1 MNELK
6 PSNQTK
12 LFGLN
17 RYIAEFIN
25 LYDNDRLPPKILL
38 SGQKGLG
45 KSTLA
50 YHLINYILSKEEEFK
65 YDFDKFEIDPNNH
78 SFKLTQNRSNTNLTV
93 IDVDGE
99 KKTIDINQIRE
110 LINNLNKSSFNE
122 KPRFVLIDNIEYLN
136 KNSINAL
143 LKILEEPNKN
153 IYFILINNNKKVL
166 STLLSRCINF
176 KINLNNNECLNIAN
190 KLLNNKLH
198 ETINNDL
205 LHYYLTP
212 GYIYNLIEL
221 GKKNN
226 YDLYKLNLKE
236 LLEIIINENH
246 FKKENSFKYMFFD
259 LIELYFRKINLTY
272 NENIDKKY
280 SYFLK
285 KISYTKRFNLDEE
298 TLLME
303 FKDLVLNG

>member
-50 YHLINYILSKEEEFK
+50 YHLINYILSKDEEFK

-226 YDLYKLNLKE
+226 YDLYNLNLKE

>member
-17 RYIAEFIN
+17 KYIAEFIN
-25 LYDNDRLPPKILL
+25 LYDNDKLSPKILL

-50 YHLINYILSKEEEFK
+50 YHLINYILSKEEKFK

-153 IYFILINNNKKVL
+153 IYFVLINNNKKVL

-176 KINLNNNECLNIAN
+176 KINLNNNECLYVAN

-236 LLEIIINENH
+236 LLEIIIDNNH

-259 LIELYFRKINLTY
+259 LIEFYFRKINLTY
-272 NENIDKKY
+272 NEKIDKKY

-303 FKDLVLNG
+303 FKDSVLNG

>member
-176 KINLNNNECLNIAN
+176 KINLNNKECLNIAN
-190 KLLNNKLH
+190 KLLNNELH

-226 YDLYKLNLKE
+226 YDLYNLNLKE

>member
-17 RYIAEFIN
+17 KYIAEFIK
-25 LYDNDRLPPKILL
+25 LYDNDKLPPKILL
-38 SGQKGLG
+38 SGEKGLG

-50 YHLINYILSKEEEFK
+50 YHLINYILSKEENFK

-78 SFKLTQNRSNTNLTV
+78 SFKLTQNKSNTNLTV

-153 IYFILINNNKKVL
+153 IYFVLINNNKKVL

-176 KINLNNNECLNIAN
+176 KINLNNNECLNVAN

-236 LLEIIINENH
+236 LLEIIIDENH

-259 LIELYFRKINLTY
+259 LIEFYFRKINLTY
-272 NENIDKKY
+272 NEKIDKKY

-303 FKDLVLNG
+303 FKDSVLNE

>member
-176 KINLNNNECLNIAN
+176 KINLNNKECLNIAN
-190 KLLNNKLH
+190 KLLNNELH

-226 YDLYKLNLKE
+226 YDLYNLNLKE

-285 KISYTKRFNLDEE
+285 KNILYKKIQLR
-298 TLLME
+298 
-303 FKDLVLNG
+303 

>member
-17 RYIAEFIN
+17 KYIAEFIK
-25 LYDNDRLPPKILL
+25 LYDNDKLPPKILL
-38 SGQKGLG
+38 SGEKGLG

-50 YHLINYILSKEEEFK
+50 YHLINYILSKEENFK

-78 SFKLTQNRSNTNLTV
+78 SFKLTQNKSNTNLTV

-153 IYFILINNNKKVL
+153 IYFVLINNNKKVL

-176 KINLNNNECLNIAN
+176 KINLNNNECLNVAN

-226 YDLYKLNLKE
+226 YDLNKLNLKE
-236 LLEIIINENH
+236 LLEIIIDENH

-259 LIELYFRKINLTY
+259 LIEFYFRKINLTY
-272 NENIDKKY
+272 NEKIDKKY

-285 KISYTKRFNLDEE
+285 KISYKKKFNLDEE

-303 FKDLVLNG
+303 FKDSVLNE